1 MSDLPDK
8 NDSHSLT
15 RSLVFAFHTF
25 YIISLTQGAST
36 TTTAST
42 SIAGGG
48 AAATIKDK
56 QEEVFLHGILAINYC
71 DYR

>member
-15 RSLVFAFHTF
+15 RSLVFAFHIF
-25 YIISLTQGAST
+25 YIVSSTQGA
-36 TTTAST
+36 TTATATT
-42 SIAGGG
+42 SIAGGV